1 MRVRE
6 RVWRRAGQDALLP
19 VRLPLGGARRPVLST
34 HSPAF
39 YSREGESE
47 AFGNLPLP
55 AKSLVL
61 LACSYARNGSSWI
74 ESLACRNSS
83 ILWQVQ
89 IIRPTEEC
97 QGSLKAVY
105 ICRWMDPVL
114 NLLIEP
120 AISNFLRFNYCSS
133 RCLSV
138 RYSALAC
145 WLHLWCLPC
154 LLLITSQLLAAPALP
169 TVLRTRLLTLPLIL
183 QLILLLT
190 LPLPPTLLPTALLQ
204 LLQLS
209 PRPPA
214 LLPTLCRLQ
223 LL

>member
-1 MRVRE
+1 MSWYTKCLGRNDHVETPTIAATYPDRSRGLFKPQNLILQKSTNTYIIFNRPASPHRLSEERCGCGSGYGEEQGKMRSCLFVC
-6 RVWRRAGQDALLP
+6 
-19 VRLPLGGARRPVLST
+19 RLVGPRRPVLST

-39 YSREGESE
+39 CSREGESE

-114 NLLIEP
+114 V
-120 AISNFLRFNYCSS
+120 FSS
-133 RCLSV
+133 SQQ
-138 RYSALAC
+138 SA
-145 WLHLWCLPC
+145 
-154 LLLITSQLLAAPALP
+154 TSFVP
-169 TVLRTRLLTLPLIL
+169 T
-183 QLILLLT
+183 
-190 LPLPPTLLPTALLQ
+190 TALHDVYPFATQ
-204 LLQLS
+204 LWLVGCTS
-209 PRPPA
+209 GVCPA
-214 LLPTLCRLQ
+214 CC
-223 LL
+223 